1 MTSLALSR
9 WLLLPFFISGFAAL
23 LYQVSW
29 QRLLVL
35 FTGAESH
42 AITTI
47 IAVYL
52 LGMGVGSWLGTRFV
66 DRLSPRQALNR
77 YGLCNL
83 GIAAFAL
90 ISPWLLNNVLYQGL
104 GSQVQHPV
112 LIGLLIFLSL
122 LWPTILMGLSLP
134 LVSRAAVPNLQRAPR
149 SLAWLN
155 GINLVGAAL
164 GTLIS
169 GFFLI
174 GLWGFD
180 KTIFIGAGL
189 SLMAALLGMLL
200 AQASSMERPVTT
212 PATEAPRSS
221 VKSHRYF
228 YGLFFLSGF
237 LAITVELV
245 WLRLLGHWMGSTAY
259 AYAYLLFWFL
269 LFDGIGSLLGIY
281 QAQRSRNPLRVFLV
295 VQILLV
301 LSVLLA
307 LVILPFV
314 QSMSLTENRL
324 GPYAVSTFF
333 LLYILGLWLPAL
345 LIGWGFP
352 LIHAA
357 AQNDIGRVGSRTG
370 WLEVSNILGNTLA
383 AIITGFL
390 LFQWV
395 GTTGIVT
402 TITGIALLLALGL
415 LYKNWSRGWSARG
428 GSMLLAGLLLTG
440 WGLQPSPDDLW
451 RMVYRIPAEQ
461 PVLVQEKASGVALLR
476 QRDDQS
482 HQLLVN
488 GSHQGNIP
496 VDTAHVAFGL
506 VPALIHPDPQD
517 ILIIGLGTGGT
528 AYGSGGNPRTRNITV
543 IELVD
548 AELPLHQRLLQ
559 QQPDP
564 ALQLLFQDTRYDIQ
578 PGDGRHFLLRTRQRF
593 DMIEADAIYP
603 QNSGAGFL
611 YSREYF
617 EQVQRRLKPGGLM
630 AQWKPTERVA
640 STFTQVFPHV
650 VLLGNQLL
658 IGSNEPIAIHTE
670 ALIDQ
675 LYSPAVRQWLLP
687 TNRSPEKIRYLIDKI
702 QMLDTRSNT
711 TPNINTD
718 FHPRDEYHLN
728 NR

>member
-52 LGMGVGSWLGTRFV
+52 LGMGVGSWLGSRFV
-66 DRLSPRQALNR
+66 DRLSPRQALSR

-112 LIGLLIFLSL
+112 LVGLLIFLSL
-122 LWPTILMGLSLP
+122 LWPTTLMGLSLP
-134 LVSRAAVPNLQRAPR
+134 LVSRAAVVTLQRAPR

-169 GFFLI
+169 GYWLI
-174 GLWGFD
+174 GHWGFD
-180 KTIFIGAGL
+180 GTIFIGAGL

-200 AQASSMERPVTT
+200 GQASSSAKPT
-212 PATEAPRSS
+212 PPAPLSLAQPPKVQR
-221 VKSHRYF
+221 HF
-228 YGLFFLSGF
+228 YALFFLSGF
-237 LAITVELV
+237 LAITVELI
-245 WLRLLGHWMGSTAY
+245 WLRLLGHWMGSTSY
-259 AYAYLLFWFL
+259 AYAWLLFWFL
-269 LFDGIGSLLGIY
+269 LFDGIGSLLGIR
-281 QAQRSRNPLRVFLV
+281 QAQRNKNPLRVFLV

-307 LVILPFV
+307 LIVLPFV
-314 QSMSLTENRL
+314 QNLSLANGQPT
-324 GPYAVSTFF
+324 PYVITTA
-333 LLYILGLWLPAL
+333 LLLHLFGLWLPAL

-357 AQNDIGRVGSRTG
+357 AQNDVDRVSSRTS

-383 AIITGFL
+383 AVVVGFL
-390 LFQWV
+390 LFQWI
-395 GTTGIVT
+395 GTRGIVT
-402 TITGIALLLALGL
+402 VITGIALLLAVYL
-415 LYKNWSRGWSARG
+415 LHQHWPRGWSARSSG
-428 GSMLLAGLLLTG
+428 FLLIGLLIVG
-440 WGLQPSPDDLW
+440 GGLQPSPETLW
-451 RMVYRIPAEQ
+451 RMAYKISPDD
-461 PVLVQEKASGVALLR
+461 PVMVQENASGVALFR
-476 QRDDQS
+476 QRENKS

-488 GSHQGNIP
+488 GTHQGNIP
-496 VDTAHVAFGL
+496 VDPTHVAFGL
-506 VPALIHPDPQD
+506 VPALVHPNPED
-517 ILIIGLGTGGT
+517 ILIIGLGSGGT
-528 AYGSGGNPRTRNITV
+528 AYGAGGNPRTKNIIV

-564 ALQLLFQDTRYDIQ
+564 ALQLLFRDTRYDIQ
-578 PGDGRHFLLRTRQRF
+578 PGDGRHFLLRTPKRF

-617 EQVQRRLKPGGLM
+617 EQARQRLKPGGLM
-630 AQWKPTERVA
+630 AQWRPTPRVEN
-640 STFTQVFPHV
+640 TFVQVFPYTL
-650 VLLGNQLL
+650 LLGKHLL
-658 IGSNEPIAIHTE
+658 IGSNQPIPWHAE
-670 ALIDQ
+670 ALLER
-675 LYSPAVRQWLLP
+675 LYAADVQAWLQP
-687 TNRSPEKIRYLIDKI
+687 TRLGPEHARYLVDQVK
-702 QMLDTRSNT
+702 QPVVGPDVAR
-711 TPNINTD
+711 NINTD
-718 FHPRDEYHLN
+718 FHPRDEYHRN
-728 NR
+728 NH